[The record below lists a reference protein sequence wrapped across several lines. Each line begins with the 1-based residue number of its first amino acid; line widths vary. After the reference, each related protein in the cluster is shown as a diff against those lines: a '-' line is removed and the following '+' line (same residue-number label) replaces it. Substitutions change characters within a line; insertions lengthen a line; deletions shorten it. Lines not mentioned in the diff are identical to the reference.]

1 MSYRDIVIDACPKNN
16 IEQTL
21 KLARAFAVA
30 FDAKLLVAAYAWP
43 KARFTDALS
52 GNSLSVQIKAQEMQ
66 ESLDSSRTAFKK
78 VFPDASIDVEW
89 CEGIRDP
96 ASALQEHLL
105 AADLLIT
112 SVSEDNG
119 CVMAEPAE
127 LALNSGT
134 PVLRT
139 GGAITTCHFSNV
151 LVAWK
156 DCPQARRALHD
167 ALPILERADKVTVV
181 GVGDEINGPR
191 LESVAAHLSRHN
203 VSAGHLHLSRSEY
216 GVGADLICHAHR
228 ETADLIVAGAYSR
241 GPIAERV
248 WGGVTRELLRT
259 GGLSWFM
266 AH

>member
-1 MSYRDIVIDACPKNN
+1 MSFRDIVVDACPKND
-16 IEQTL
+16 IQRTL
-21 KLARAFAVA
+21 ELASELATA
-30 FDAKLLVAAYAWP
+30 FDAKLFVAAYAWP
-43 KARFTDALS
+43 KARFTDSFS
-52 GNSLSVQIKAQEMQ
+52 GNSLSVQMKTQEMQ
-66 ESLDSSRTAFKK
+66 ESLDSSRAAFKQ
-78 VFPDASIDVEW
+78 VFPDTSIDVEW

-96 ASALQEHLL
+96 AIALQEHLL

-112 SVSEDNG
+112 SVAESND
-119 CVMAEPAE
+119 CVVAEPAA

-134 PVLRT
+134 PVLRI
-139 GGAITTCHFSNV
+139 GGAIAAWRFSNV

-181 GVGDEINGPR
+181 GVGDEISGAR
-191 LESVAAHLSRHN
+191 LEAVAAHLRRHN
-203 VSAGHLHLSRSEY
+203 VPAGHLHLSHSEY

-259 GGLSWFM
+259 GELSWFM